1 MTWVGWRMELVIWYR
16 RGGDVHIRH
25 PLCSL
30 YIYTRPTHARA
41 RTHPAMTSRDVIHA
55 RARARHCVD
64 VTDDDDDD
72 DDDDVERDAKFC
84 VYPGPCRGVQ
94 DHVRARTNDA

>member
-1 MTWVGWRMELVIWYR
+1 MFIFDTPCVL
-16 RGGDVHIRH
+16 
-25 PLCSL
+25 S
-30 YIYTRPTHARA
+30 IYTRDRPTRAHARARA

-64 VTDDDDDD
+64 VIDDDDDD